1 MLDKIIVKMF
11 YHSIPPTQALQKG
24 NLRRVSS
31 CDRFE
36 NRFSQ
41 KKTSSTHMTFIFFL
55 KSELWIKPKGLES
68 KL

>member
-36 NRFSQ
+36 NRFSP
-41 KKTSSTHMTFIFFL
+41 KKLIYSHDIYLLFKIRVMNKTKRTR
-55 KSELWIKPKGLES
+55 K
-68 KL
+68 